1 MEKRKTKSIKQR
13 FFMVKELRLS
23 ISLIVI
29 WSLLAGIIFAYL
41 TKELGAK
48 IEHGVVS
55 FITVFLGYVVIV
67 IILVLFLRT
76 GLSARLRD

>member
-29 WSLLAGIIFAYL
+29 WSLLAGIIFTYV
-41 TKELGAK
+41 TK
-48 IEHGVVS
+48 
-55 FITVFLGYVVIV
+55 
-67 IILVLFLRT
+67 
-76 GLSARLRD
+76 